1 MAKVY
6 DAFGPVPAHVA
17 PSTLVRRWD
26 QALLAAGATVLLL
39 WAVGLAI
46 GLAFPGPWLGPY
58 LHHFIA
64 APQTLLHYATVGMS
78 FKAQARA
85 YLVSISPMEVSAAF
99 RVGLPLL
106 LAVLAGAW
114 VFRRGLVPTSN
125 SWHLSGPRLLEGKE
139 ALAEARLRSL
149 TPEQQKADP
158 LHLAVHPALVW
169 PKKHWSRHG
178 FLYGSVGSG
187 KTQVLL
193 PIVEQIIARNQKLF
207 LYDVKGDFTA
217 AFRRPIIVSPFDRR
231 SYVWDIGKDVRTPTQ
246 AAAFAA
252 SLIPEDTG
260 NGKFWTQAAQQLLTG
275 AIRFLQNTKGTEWGW
290 KDLAD
295 AVARGAPEMLALIQE
310 HYAKA
315 APLIANAESQST
327 ASVLA
332 TLAGYT
338 RVIDDLALAWPRR
351 SKRSFSITEWIQDD
365 YQGGRNQIIVQAGEA
380 QLTRAYIAAMVN
392 IAVPSIISPALSENE
407 EGRSIHFILD
417 ELPSLGVI
425 NLAPL
430 IDRGRS
436 KGVVVLAACQ
446 DTGQLKAVYGEHQA
460 KSLLSMVGTHIVCQV
475 QAGET
480 REEVARLL
488 GKNKV
493 AWRNHGDGAHVHE
506 ESRGVVSSSELTDK
520 LGFRKGKA
528 MGPLGWGIRAIVFT
542 SGDPLLLDFPGVEL
556 PKKREAQVAA
566 EWTLK
571 PAGAQAPAPAPK
583 PLAPDRPVGLSQEEL
598 QQEMARIYGND

>member
-39 WAVGLAI
+39 WALGLAI

-58 LHHFIA
+58 FHHFIA
-64 APQTLLHYATVGMS
+64 APQTMLHYATVGMS

-85 YLVSISPMEVSAAF
+85 YLVSISPMEASAAL

-114 VFRRGLVPTSN
+114 VFRRGLVPSSN
-125 SWHLSGPRLLEGKE
+125 TWHLSGPRLLEGKE
-139 ALAEARLRSL
+139 ALVEARLRSL

-260 NGKFWTQAAQQLLTG
+260 NGRFWSQAAQQLLTG

-295 AVARGAPEMLALIQE
+295 AVARGAPEMLVLIQE

-351 SKRSFSITEWIQDD
+351 SKRSFSITDWIQDD
-365 YQGGRNQIIVQAGEA
+365 YHGPSQIIVQAGEA

-407 EGRSIHFILD
+407 EGRGIHFILD

-506 ESRGVVSSSELTDK
+506 ESRGVVSSSDLTDK

-571 PAGAQAPAPAPK
+571 PAGAQAPAPVAKPPAPE
-583 PLAPDRPVGLSQEEL
+583 RPVGLSQEEL
-598 QQEMARIYGND
+598 QREMERIYGAD